1 MSVFEAQT
9 ELLCTPETA
18 FDFLIQPENI
28 RRISPSAMMLVFD
41 AAPERVFQ
49 GAVFKFR
56 VQAYGVVREISH
68 RISEFDS
75 PRRFVEEQVEGPMT
89 AWSHEHLF
97 EPTANGVII
106 VDRITFLPPGGM
118 LGLLINDHKIR
129 DSLEAGF
136 DHRHQYLEKHFGV
149 PAGVRR

>member
-9 ELLCTPETA
+9 ELSCTPEEA

-49 GAVFKFR
+49 GAVFRFR
-56 VQAYGVVREISH
+56 VQAYGVVREIAH

-75 PRRFVEEQVEGPMT
+75 PRRFVEEQVEGPMS
-89 AWSHEHLF
+89 AWCHEHLF
-97 EPTANGVII
+97 EPTTNGVLI
-106 VDRITFLPPGGM
+106 VDRITFKPPTGM
-118 LGLLINDHKIR
+118 LGLLINERKICE
-129 DSLEAGF
+129 SLEAGF
-136 DHRHQYLEKHFGV
+136 DHRHQSLEKHFGV
-149 PAGVRR
+149 PSGARR